1 MTETTVLM
9 DEATVRRTL
18 MRMAHEIV
26 EKNKGTENLVLVG
39 IARRGATLAWLLRD
53 NIARIE
59 NVTLPCGALDIRFYR
74 DDLTRASEA
83 PVVRETGL
91 PFDVTDKRVVLVDD
105 VLFTGRTVRAAIE
118 ALFAQGRPQC
128 IELASSS
135 TGATGSCPSGRILWG
150 RAFPLRC
157 WKRWRCRCRNTTA
170 PWAWRCTAAWP
181 LPGRKQN
188 EIQGQLF

>member
-91 PFDVTDKRVVLVDD
+91 PFDVTGKRVVLVDD

-128 IELASSS
+128 IELAILIDRGHRELPIRADFVGKSIPTSLLEKVAVQVPEYD
-135 TGATGSCPSGRILWG
+135 GAMGVALHRGVAASGEET
-150 RAFPLRC
+150 
-157 WKRWRCRCRNTTA
+157 K
-170 PWAWRCTAAWP
+170 
-181 LPGRKQN
+181 
-188 EIQGQLF
+188 